1 MVQFL
6 WAIVVALA
14 FQFMFVLWNLSQL
27 PGLGGDRSG
36 SGRRWLNGEDSGNA
50 ENQPG
55 STPRLSILI
64 PARDEAGNIGPCL
77 RSALAESSPYIE
89 ILVCDDHSTDGTT
102 EAAQAAAAGDPRF
115 RIIGSESVPNG
126 WMGKSHA
133 CHQLAKE
140 ARGEWWLFLD
150 ADTRL
155 GPGALEAAMDTAL
168 AQKRGLITGFPHQET
183 GTWLERL
190 IVPLMTFTIACHLPI
205 RLVRRS
211 ANPMFVAA
219 HGAFMLI
226 HADSYLATGG
236 HESFKSHM
244 VDDMQLARAVKQS
257 GLPVTLANIHP
268 YVSMRMYQDAP
279 GVWNGYKKN
288 IFAGMGRN
296 SLLLA
301 AVLVFYSLMYIL
313 PPMMLLLVLL
323 LIGFVPASVSGLLLP
338 SLAGTL
344 IGTAIKLAV
353 DRSSGQPL
361 GMAML
366 LPAGIMAL
374 IAIATASWHASF
386 SGKGYWWKGRRYS

>member
-1 MVQFL
+1 MVLFL
-6 WAIVVALA
+6 WAIALA
-14 FQFMFVLWNLSQL
+14 LVIQLMFVLWNLAQL

-36 SGRRWLNGEDSGNA
+36 SGHRWLNGDDSGNA
-50 ENQPG
+50 EKQPG

-77 RSALAESSPYIE
+77 RSVLAESSPNIE
-89 ILVCDDHSTDGTT
+89 VLVCDDHSTDGTT
-102 EAAQAAAAGDPRF
+102 EAAQAAAADDPRLQ
-115 RIIGSESVPNG
+115 ILHSVTAPAG
-126 WMGKSHA
+126 WTGKSHA
-133 CHQLAKE
+133 CHQLAQK

-150 ADTRL
+150 ADARL

-168 AQKRGLITGFPHQET
+168 AQKRGLITGFPRQET

-190 IVPLMTFTIACHLPI
+190 MVPLMTFTIACHLPI
-205 RLVRRS
+205 RLVRHS
-211 ANPMFVAA
+211 ANPIFVAA

-226 HADSYLATGG
+226 HADSYRATGG
-236 HESFKSHM
+236 HEAFKSHL
-244 VDDMQLARAVKQS
+244 VDDMQLARAVKQA

-268 YVSMRMYQDAP
+268 YVSMRMYQDAS

-301 AVLVFYSLMYIL
+301 AVLALYSFMYIL

-323 LIGFVPASVSGLLLP
+323 MVGFASASVPGLLLP

-344 IGTAIKLAV
+344 IGAAIKLAV

-361 GMAML
+361 RMAML